1 MSVGDKLYEIL
12 IKYWGHSRF
21 RPLQQEIIESVVGG
35 HDTLALMPTG
45 GGKSICFQVPG
56 IYLDG
61 ICLVIS
67 PLISL
72 MKDQVDNLRSRGIK
86 ASAVVSG
93 MSKTE
98 IEIAFD
104 NCIFGKSKFLYLSP
118 ERLTSSLALTKL
130 QEIKIN
136 LIAVDEAHCISQ
148 WGYDFRP
155 SYLRIVEL
163 REAFPEV
170 PVIALTASATK
181 SVRNDIAEKLNFKNH
196 KFFQKSFERKN
207 LNYIVEYNKDKLT
220 RTAEILKSVKGSAVI
235 YVNSR
240 GKTKDITTYL
250 NSQGIKA
257 DFYHAGL
264 SAADRNKKQSDWM
277 QNKIQAMVA
286 TNAFG
291 MGIDK
296 ADVRTVIHAD
306 LPDSPEA
313 YYQEAGRAG
322 RDEKN
327 AFVVL
332 IYNSADK
339 ADLELRFQNAFP
351 EIKLIRLIYHA
362 LGNYLKVALGSGE
375 NISFNFDL
383 SDFASTYNFNPLV
396 VINALKIIAEAGY
409 IHLSDAVYI
418 PSRLKFTVG
427 QAELYNFQVQHPES
441 DKVIKTILRSYG
453 GSFDN
458 FIRISE
464 AELAKRLNIAQDV
477 LIRHLFFLQKNE
489 LLEYVQQTDKPQLTY
504 LISRVKQETVVPDLK
519 LLEFRKQRFKERVN
533 AMLHYAESLT
543 SCRSMMLLNYFGE
556 TTNTRCG
563 TCDYCRKRNKIELND
578 LTFEKQN
585 AEIKEIIQQQ
595 TLRYD
600 ELLEKFPASKKE
612 QYVQSLQWLID
623 SGKIIISE
631 SDILLWHE

>member
-1 MSVGDKLYEIL
+1 MPTPIDILKQYYGYEV
-12 IKYWGHSRF
+12 F
-21 RPLQQEIIESVVGG
+21 RNPQFEIIQSVLNGN
-35 HDTLALMPTG
+35 DTLAMLPTG
-45 GGKSICFQVPG
+45 GGKSVCFQIPA
-56 IYLDG
+56 LLQDG
-61 ICLVIS
+61 MCIVVS
-67 PLISL
+67 PLIAL
-72 MKDQVDNLRSRGIK
+72 MKDQVVQLKQRDIK
-86 ASAVVSG
+86 AAAIFTGLSYAEIDMILDNAQFG
-93 MSKTE
+93 MY
-98 IEIAFD
+98 
-104 NCIFGKSKFLYLSP
+104 KFLYVSP
-118 ERLTSSLALTKL
+118 ERLKTDIFIERFKNM
-130 QEIKIN
+130 KIN

-155 SYLRIVEL
+155 SYLRIAEL
-163 REAFPEV
+163 REEFPEV

-181 SVRNDIAEKLNFKNH
+181 SVRNDIIEKLHFKNH
-196 KFFQKSFERKN
+196 NFFQKSFERKN
-207 LNYIVEYNKDKLT
+207 LSYIVEYNKDKLT
-220 RTAEILKSVKGSAVI
+220 RTAEILKSVKGSAVV

-250 NSQGIKA
+250 NSQGINA

-264 SAADRNKKQSDWM
+264 STADRNKKQIDWM
-277 QNKIQAMVA
+277 QNKIQAIVA

-327 AFVVL
+327 AFAVL

-375 NISFNFDL
+375 NISFNFDV

-396 VINALKIIAEAGY
+396 TINALKILAEAGY

-458 FIRISE
+458 FIRINE
-464 AELAKRLNIAQDV
+464 AELAKRLNIAQDA

-489 LLEYVQQTDKPQLTY
+489 LIEYLQQTDKPQLTY
-504 LISRVKQETVVPDLK
+504 LMARVKQETVVPDIK
-519 LLEFRKQRFKERVN
+519 LLEFRKQRFNERVN
-533 AMLHYAESLT
+533 AMLHYADSLT

-585 AEIKEIIQQQ
+585 AEIKDFIQQQ

-600 ELLEKFPASKKE
+600 ELLEKFSASKKE

>member
-1 MSVGDKLYEIL
+1 VPTPIDILKQYYGYEV
-12 IKYWGHSRF
+12 F
-21 RPLQQEIIESVVGG
+21 RNPQFEIIQSVLNGN
-35 HDTLALMPTG
+35 DTLAMLPTG
-45 GGKSICFQVPG
+45 GGKSVCFQIPA
-56 IYLDG
+56 LLQDG
-61 ICLVIS
+61 MCIVVS
-67 PLISL
+67 PLIAL
-72 MKDQVDNLRSRGIK
+72 MKDQVVQLKQRDIK
-86 ASAVVSG
+86 AAAIFTGLSYAEIDMILDNAQFG
-93 MSKTE
+93 MY
-98 IEIAFD
+98 
-104 NCIFGKSKFLYLSP
+104 KFLYVSP
-118 ERLTSSLALTKL
+118 ERLKTDIFIERFKNM
-130 QEIKIN
+130 KIN

-155 SYLRIVEL
+155 SYLRIAEL
-163 REAFPEV
+163 REEFPEV

-181 SVRNDIAEKLNFKNH
+181 SVRNDIIEKLHFKNH
-196 KFFQKSFERKN
+196 NFFQKSFERKN
-207 LNYIVEYNKDKLT
+207 LSYIVEYNKDKLT
-220 RTAEILKSVKGSAVI
+220 RTAEILKSVKGSAVV

-250 NSQGIKA
+250 NSQGINA

-264 SAADRNKKQSDWM
+264 STADRNKKQIDWM
-277 QNKIQAMVA
+277 QNKIQAIVA

-327 AFVVL
+327 AFAVL

-375 NISFNFDL
+375 NISFNFDV

-396 VINALKIIAEAGY
+396 TINALKILAEAGY

-458 FIRISE
+458 FIRINE
-464 AELAKRLNIAQDV
+464 AELAKRLNIAQDA

-489 LLEYVQQTDKPQLTY
+489 LIEYLQQTDKPQLTY
-504 LISRVKQETVVPDLK
+504 LMARVKQETVVPDIK
-519 LLEFRKQRFKERVN
+519 LLEFRKQRFNERVN
-533 AMLHYAESLT
+533 AMLHYADSLT

-585 AEIKEIIQQQ
+585 AEIKDFIQQQ

-600 ELLEKFPASKKE
+600 ELLEKFSASKKE